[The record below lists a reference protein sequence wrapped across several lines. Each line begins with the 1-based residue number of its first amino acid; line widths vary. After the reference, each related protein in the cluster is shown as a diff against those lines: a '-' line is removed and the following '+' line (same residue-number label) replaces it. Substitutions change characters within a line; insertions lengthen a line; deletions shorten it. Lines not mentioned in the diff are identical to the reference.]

1 MPSHDGVSSDP
12 AGVFRA
18 RFLHCTVFSCALLAF
33 ALQAGAASAAGL
45 NDTGIDFCS
54 NYYSTIPTSCATVAN
69 DGGIYTR
76 QDGSYGRDEQAAN
89 GQLTKVGD
97 GSKGFDF
104 SKIAN
109 NGSVLPASTALGNGA
124 AEWACTRDNVTG
136 LTWEVKSTSGLRS
149 QNHLYGWY
157 NSNNTTNGGYPGYPD
172 VGTVATSSGGSICLT
187 KNRCDTEKY
196 VQDVNA
202 TALCGASDWR
212 LPTVKELEGIVD
224 FGSVNPAIDLNY
236 FPNTPSSPFW
246 SGSPTA
252 YPVDHAWSIE
262 FYDGIAA
269 YTPNADT
276 LPVRLVRGA
285 P

>member
-1 MPSHDGVSSDP
+1 MPSHDGVSCP
-12 AGVFRA
+12 PNGGFRA
-18 RFLHCTVFSCALLAF
+18 CFLHATVFYGVLLALV
-33 ALQAGAASAAGL
+33 LQAGAARAAGL

-69 DGGIYTR
+69 DGGTYTR
-76 QDGSYGRDEQAAN
+76 QDGSYGRDEQAA
-89 GQLTKVGD
+89 GGHLTKVGG

-104 SKIAN
+104 TKIAN
-109 NGSVLPASTALGNGA
+109 NGGVLPASTALGNGA
-124 AEWACTRDNVTG
+124 ADWACTRDNVTG
-136 LTWEVKSTSGLRS
+136 LTWEVKSASGLRG

-157 NSNNTTNGGYPGYPD
+157 NSNNATNGGYPGYPD
-172 VGTVATSSGGSICLT
+172 VGGIVINPGGSICLT

-202 TALCGASDWR
+202 TALCAASDWR

-224 FGSVNPAIDLNY
+224 FGSVNPTIDLEY

-246 SGSPTA
+246 SSSPTA
-252 YPVDHAWSIE
+252 YPVDHAWSVE

-269 YTPNADT
+269 YTPNAYA